1 MLGAL
6 VLRRGAPE
14 HLVNR
19 VRIIV
24 LGLFCRR
31 GRRIAGRVL
40 RRISFSFS
48 VVGLGASAVA
58 EVTLARAGVM
68 LERPWPI
75 ADEDRCLRMLGD

>member
-1 MLGAL
+1 MYALQMLGAL

-24 LGLFCRR
+24 LRLFCRR

-48 VVGLGASAVA
+48 VVGLGASAVV
-58 EVTLARAGVM
+58 EVTLAGAGVV
-68 LERPWPI
+68 LEWPR
-75 ADEDRCLRMLGD
+75 ALAEED